1 MTNLQKILI
10 GTGIVGV
17 GVISTPII
25 YSSQIDKFISQ
36 EKQILK
42 QNNINISE
50 KKNSDSFFQTDR
62 EYLITIKDSSYFIK
76 KLYPNITT
84 YDLLELKTLFDNM
97 KFLVT
102 LKMAKFPVYHKDAI
116 KIDLIDIN
124 ENIKQ
129 NLMRDKIGK
138 QLLDAIKKRAFEVIL
153 DINNLKISKT
163 KLKDIDLDLKD
174 NGLYINDELK
184 LKVKNSSINFE
195 DSSLKIGK
203 FEISTNEFY
212 KDSKRESISKI
223 EIKNLIYKVK
233 NAKNLTN
240 NSSKLSINSLAVY
253 NTNYYKQTEIN
264 INNISIENSIQTI
277 IDKTNWINKFHI
289 KKMDIK
295 LDNKNIKI
303 DNFTFN
309 FKISNIHTLAL
320 QNFIKTEAENN
331 QEKVVENINKIIEK
345 GVKISI
351 SPLSV
356 NNITISDNNKNKLE
370 IEPIKIDVN
379 TEIKPN
385 NSTLYNY
392 NQLLADTET
401 KLKIETTPKN
411 IDFFKTLLPVGAIL
425 DNIAKKQNNKVI
437 INLEYRNGQLTSNG
451 RPIL

>member
-10 GTGIVGV
+10 GTGIIGV
-17 GVISTPII
+17 GIISTPII

-50 KKNSDSFFQTDR
+50 KKNSDSFFKTDR
-62 EYLITIKDSSYFIK
+62 KYYITIKDSSYIIK
-76 KLYPNITT
+76 KLYPNIST
-84 YDLLELKTLFDNM
+84 YDLLELKNLFDNM

-102 LKMAKFPVYHKDAI
+102 LKIVKFPIYHKDAI
-116 KIDLIDIN
+116 KIDLIDVN
-124 ENIKQ
+124 ETIKQ
-129 NLMRDKIGK
+129 SLMRDKIGK
-138 QLLDAIKKRAFEVIL
+138 KLLEAIQKRVFEIIL
-153 DINNLKISKT
+153 DINNLKIAKT
-163 KLKDIDLDLKD
+163 KLKDINLDLKE
-174 NGLYINDELK
+174 NGFYSNDELK
-184 LKVKNSSINFE
+184 LKVKDSSINFE
-195 DSSLKIGK
+195 DSSLKIGE
-203 FEISTNEFY
+203 FEIAANEFF
-212 KDSKRESISKI
+212 KNSKHKSISKI

-233 NAKNLTN
+233 NAKNLKN

-253 NTNYYKQTEIN
+253 NTNYYKETEIN

-289 KKMDIK
+289 KNMDIK

-309 FKISNIHTLAL
+309 FKILNIYTLAL
-320 QNFIKTEAENN
+320 QNFIKAETENN
-331 QEKVVENINKIIEK
+331 QEKIIESINKISEK
-345 GVKISI
+345 GIKISI

-356 NNITISDNNKNKLE
+356 DNITISDNKNKLE

-411 IDFFKTLLPVGAIL
+411 IEFFKTLLPIGVLL

-437 INLEYRNGQLTSNG
+437 INLEYKNGQVTSNG

>member
-10 GTGIVGV
+10 GTGIIGI

-25 YSSQIDKFISQ
+25 YSSQINKFINQ

-42 QNNINISE
+42 QNNISVKD
-50 KKNSDSFFQTDR
+50 KKNNDSFFKTDR
-62 EYLITIKDSSYFIK
+62 KYYITIKDSSYIIK
-76 KLYPNITT
+76 KLYPNIST
-84 YDLLELKTLFDNM
+84 YDLLELKNLFDNM

-102 LKMAKFPVYHKDAI
+102 LKIVKFPIYHKDAI
-116 KIDLIDIN
+116 KIDLIDVN
-124 ENIKQ
+124 ETIKQ
-129 NLMRDKIGK
+129 SLMRDKIGK
-138 QLLDAIKKRAFEVIL
+138 KLLEAIQKRVFEIIL
-153 DINNLKISKT
+153 DINNLKIAKT
-163 KLKDIDLDLKD
+163 KLKDINLDLKE
-174 NGLYINDELK
+174 NGFYSNDELK
-184 LKVKNSSINFE
+184 LKVKDSSINFE
-195 DSSLKIGK
+195 DSSLKIGE
-203 FEISTNEFY
+203 FEIAANEFF
-212 KDSKRESISKI
+212 KNSKHKSISKI

-233 NAKNLTN
+233 NAKNLKN

-253 NTNYYKQTEIN
+253 NTNYYKETEIN

-289 KKMDIK
+289 KNMDIK

-309 FKISNIHTLAL
+309 FKILNIYTLAL
-320 QNFIKTEAENN
+320 QNFIKAETENN
-331 QEKVVENINKIIEK
+331 QEKIIESINKISEK
-345 GVKISI
+345 GIKISI

-356 NNITISDNNKNKLE
+356 DNITISDNKNKLE

-392 NQLLADTET
+392 NQLLADTKT

-425 DNIAKKQNNKVI
+425 DNIAKKQNNKII